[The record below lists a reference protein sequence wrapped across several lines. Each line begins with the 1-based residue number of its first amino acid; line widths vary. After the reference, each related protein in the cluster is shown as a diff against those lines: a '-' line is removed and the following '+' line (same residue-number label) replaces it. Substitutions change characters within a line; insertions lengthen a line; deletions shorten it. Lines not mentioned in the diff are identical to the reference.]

1 MRCAEIAPR
10 LELHHGYDHDSCHCR
25 SRSAAWRRR
34 LIRPWTLVRT
44 LIPSSHRAGADSLT
58 KRCSAKPYSSRCSAV
73 SMTWLSTRSSEMGPV
88 ALQYEEL
95 LLEVAP
101 MLTSSP
107 LASRRTW
114 RTRSFLSLLGFLSVL
129 VLAAALHVIGTIKSA

>member
-1 MRCAEIAPR
+1 MQREAV
-10 LELHHGYDHDSCHCR
+10 LV
-25 SRSAAWRRR
+25 
-34 LIRPWTLVRT
+34 TL
-44 LIPSSHRAGADSLT
+44 LG
-58 KRCSAKPYSSRCSAV
+58 V

-88 ALQYEEL
+88 ALRYEEL

-101 MLTSSP
+101 WTFSP